1 MFSAGNLLED
11 TDKVAVDVSCTSTDV
26 TVFIQLCA
34 ITNSGLN
41 WRDFMMGVGCEGKL
55 YDQHNAE
62 TDNEHLARKLGFKYG
77 VGECGIQ
84 HDGFK
89 FSTLVHGDFGFENRL
104 LSLHTTQNTMFNY
117 LD

>member
-1 MFSAGNLLED
+1 
-11 TDKVAVDVSCTSTDV
+11 
-26 TVFIQLCA
+26 
-34 ITNSGLN
+34 
-41 WRDFMMGVGCEGKL
+41 MMGVGCEGKL

-104 LSLHTTQNTMFNY
+104 LSLHTTRNTLLNY